1 MKKTFLLMGCLL
13 IILSCN
19 LCNGQF
25 ISPTANLDAEIE
37 QPTIG
42 VFVGKTEFKG
52 SFKGYETE
60 LPVDFSSI
68 EELITFPVVY
78 DVLDDL
84 FDVSIL
90 ENLHIFPILGSC
102 HFENIEQVTI
112 VDIQKI
118 QQLNLES
125 ISPDDLLE
133 LIEAIISYKNVS
145 LNAIDGMF
153 IMGTGPNNITVDTE
167 LFFAISSIAQIGLT
181 EGNETPLLALIANEQ
196 IPLFYDGNSVAV
208 AKFTDEGNITL
219 KDSNGNDVWSGDST
233 EKIFL
238 IKDSNISPLQESLFY
253 AFPLSKNEN
262 GIAKLSVEPANPEY
276 INMQTLFNEISNTS
290 TGIEQFNL
298 SSFTGYIEQYQE
310 LIETASIIV
319 NGGMVLININD
330 PILIDNTEQN
340 FENFGFARGNEY
352 TVTINGG
359 SQPKAEINGNYKLIF
374 LGDHLY
380 TAQAKESENGL
391 SFPIL
396 IVILWGIAIALF
408 FIFKYYLKFETNKNL
423 EEKIKKYSFIF
434 HIGALI
440 LSFILLDREISFQFG
455 VSALDAIFG
464 AGIPLI
470 LLALLLVEAIMWVIG
485 YISFAIPVTLISKQG
500 LKTIGIGKE
509 GKGISKGIG
518 ALSIWVFCAI
528 YVKLFV
534 NIIFL
539 FINPSMIIPVG

>member
-1 MKKTFLLMGCLL
+1 MKITLILMGCLL
-13 IILSCN
+13 SIC
-19 LCNGQF
+19 LCNISSGQF
-25 ISPTANLDAEIE
+25 LSPTADLSVEIE
-37 QPTIG
+37 QPTVG
-42 VFVGKTEFKG
+42 VFVGKTEFEG
-52 SFKGYETE
+52 SFTGYETE

-68 EELITFPVVY
+68 EELTTFPIVY

-90 ENLHIFPILGSC
+90 QNLHIFPILGSC
-102 HFENIEQVTI
+102 YFENIEKVTI

-125 ISPDDLLE
+125 ITPEDIFD
-133 LIEAIISYKNVS
+133 LIEAIVTYSNVS
-145 LNAIDGMF
+145 LNALDGIF
-153 IMGTGPNNITVDTE
+153 VMGTGPDNITVDTE
-167 LFFAISSIAQIGLT
+167 LNFAISSIAQIGLT
-181 EGNETPLLALIANEQ
+181 EGNETPFLALIANEQ
-196 IPLFYDGNSVAV
+196 IPLNYDGNSIAI
-208 AKFTDEGNITL
+208 AKFTGEGNITL
-219 KDSNGNDVWSGDST
+219 NDSNGTEIWNGDST
-233 EKIFL
+233 EKIFF
-238 IKDSNISPLQESLFY
+238 IKDSNISPIQESLIY
-253 AFPLSKNEN
+253 AFPLSKTEQK
-262 GIAKLSVEPANPEY
+262 IATLSIKPANSEY
-276 INMQTLFNEISNTS
+276 MNTSFLLSEISNTS
-290 TGIEQFNL
+290 TSIEQFNL
-298 SSFTGYIEQYQE
+298 SSFTGYIEQYEE

-319 NGGMVLININD
+319 NGGMVLIGTND
-330 PILIDNTEQN
+330 PIIIDSTEQE

-359 SQPKAEINGNYKLIF
+359 GQPKATINGNYKLIF

-380 TAQAKESENGL
+380 TAQAKESEDGL

-396 IVILWGIAIALF
+396 IVILWIIAIALF
-408 FIFKYYLKFETNKNL
+408 IIFKYYLKFETNKNL
-423 EEKIKKYSFIF
+423 EEKIKKYTFIF

-464 AGIPLI
+464 GGIPLI
-470 LLALLLVEAIMWVIG
+470 LLALLLVEGIMWVIG
-485 YISFAIPVTLISKQG
+485 YVSFAIPVTLISKQG

-539 FINPSMIIPVG
+539 FINPSAIIPVG